1 MMSCSRVCILRFFS
15 KFSSLQLWFRIYLVP
30 SVSGL
35 RYRAVVL
42 YISNLVCFSTLE
54 GFRIIFMI
62 PVICK
67 NIDNLFETS
76 FSCSYDS
83 KHPK

>member
-35 RYRAVVL
+35 HIR
-42 YISNLVCFSTLE
+42 NLVCFSTLE
-54 GFRIIFMI
+54 GFRILLMI
-62 PVICK
+62 PVNCK
-67 NIDNLFETS
+67 NFDNLFQTS

-83 KHPK
+83 KHTK